1 VRPYRSL
8 ASILPAH
15 RVPVHASGRLLT
27 KWVGDRLVL
36 THLGRVVRTLRLD
49 DTRAEAPH
57 DRGVEDNEV
66 DMDAEPREA
75 AIEVWMVAIVQLR

>member
-1 VRPYRSL
+1 M
-8 ASILPAH
+8 
-15 RVPVHASGRLLT
+15 
-27 KWVGDRLVL
+27 VL